1 MESKHNMKH
10 ELTGLVNPSLGHCLH
25 NSLKPPAPRGRK
37 LATPARRRS
46 NRSGGFTLIELLVV
60 IAIIAILAAMLLPAL
75 SKAKSRAVNTQCLSN
90 LKQLQLCV
98 QMYGDDNREFLPP
111 NNKAKTPADGEAWIY
126 GDVQEETT
134 PIKIQ
139 QGVLFQYNK
148 SVAIYVCPADKS
160 KTKTRPPIVP
170 VPITRS
176 YAMSSEMGAR
186 DQIKFTQIVKPPPT
200 LAVVFMDEADNLENP
215 SAPINDSN
223 LGIRRYPAK
232 YWADSP
238 SKRHDRG
245 ANLSLADGHVEHL
258 KWKSAGKYFLGDA
271 KPDEIPDLE
280 RLQHFIPS
288 DDPNF

>member
-1 MESKHNMKH
+1 MQPNLSH
-10 ELTGLVNPSLGHCLH
+10 ELECLVNAGRESFW
-25 NSLKPPAPRGRK
+25 NNALKPPASQGRK
-37 LATPARRRS
+37 PATPACLRS

-90 LKQLQLCV
+90 LKQLQLCI

-111 NNKAKTPADGEAWIY
+111 NNKAVTPDQGEAWIY
-126 GDVQEETT
+126 GNVQEETT

-160 KTKTRPPIVP
+160 KTKTRGQN

-176 YAMSSEMGAR
+176 YSMSSEMGAR
-186 DQIKFTQIVKPPPT
+186 DQIKFTQIIKPPPVQ
-200 LAVVFMDEADNLENP
+200 AVVLMDEADNVENP
-215 SAPINDSN
+215 NDPINDSN
-223 LGIRRYPAK
+223 LGLRKYPAN
-232 YWADSP
+232 YWADAP
-238 SKRHDRG
+238 SKRHFNG
-245 ANLSLADGHVEHL
+245 ANWSLADGHVEHL
-258 KWKSAGKYFLGDA
+258 KWKSAGKLFDPGNF
-271 KPDEIPDLE
+271 KSDELPDL
-280 RLQHFIPS
+280 RRVQRALPS